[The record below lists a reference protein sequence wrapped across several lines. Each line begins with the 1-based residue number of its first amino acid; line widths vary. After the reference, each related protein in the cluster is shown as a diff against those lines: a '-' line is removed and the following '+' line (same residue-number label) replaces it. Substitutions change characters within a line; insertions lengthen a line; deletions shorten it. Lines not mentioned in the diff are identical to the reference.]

1 MSYSIAFS
9 ALAARSLPASGPGAS
24 VPAWNWTRSMPT
36 SPWRVGS
43 ASAARSRSR
52 SMARASGLAERGS
65 AVSLQFLGAD
75 DVGLAEQTSLHPA
88 CLDLVTKG
96 GGADAQLR
104 GGFGEGEHPLLLL
117 ALAHEVGLDLAEPA
131 LHRLAAALVGPDH
144 DLVGVEAVGVVPGVP
159 KGPLELGPAIGPFLP
174 G

>member
-9 ALAARSLPASGPGAS
+9 ALAARSLPAKERVGS
-24 VPAWNWTRSMPT
+24 VPAWNSTRCTPT

-43 ASAARSRSR
+43 GSAGRSRSR

-75 DVGLAEQTSLHPA
+75 DVGLAEQARLHPA
-88 CLDLVTKG
+88 ELDLVTKG
-96 GGADAQLR
+96 RGRDPEFG

-131 LHRLAAALVGPDH
+131 LHRLAAALVGPDP
-144 DLVGVEAVGVVPGVP
+144 DLVGVEAVGVVPGVA
-159 KGPLELGPAIGPFLP
+159 KGPLELGPAIGPFL
-174 G
+174 